1 MRKTRAKYLESSDEL
16 EDKEVVEVSQF
27 PKCPERSFIKHIKTN
42 EIKKGNCNNNKR
54 YKLLELR

>member
-16 EDKEVVEVSQF
+16 EDKDVVKVSQF
-27 PKCPERSFIKHIKTN
+27 PKCLERSFIKTN